1 MRCSCSKE
9 TPVGPQAIEGSPIS
23 PSHHPSLLNRPHLL
37 LSKAVNH
44 ALRTHHMEAIS
55 HTGLIL
61 RGKGVEVKG

>member
-23 PSHHPSLLNRPHLL
+23 PSHHPSLLNRLHLL

-44 ALRTHHMEAIS
+44 ELLTHHVDTIS